1 MAGLNRDALTAI
13 VLLIVEAVFLQQ
25 TFQIR
30 EMSFATM
37 GADVWPRAIL
47 IPLILCTLGYLAQS
61 LRRGPDVVAS
71 ENAEAGETVADGNWL
86 YRYRNVFFCYGL
98 FLAFLLTLDFFGML
112 IGGILFVFLA
122 LTAMGGASPRALA
135 LHALIAVVAVGA
147 MWSIFTFALR
157 VILPEGVILSTW

>member
-37 GADVWPRAIL
+37 GADVWPKAIL

-61 LRRGPDVVAS
+61 LRRGPDVA
-71 ENAEAGETVADGNWL
+71 AEGEADGDAAVSGHWL

-112 IGGILFVFLA
+112 IGGVLFVFLA
-122 LTAMGGASPRALA
+122 LTVMGGASPRALA
-135 LHALIAVVAVGA
+135 LHAFIALLSVGT

>member
-61 LRRGPDVVAS
+61 LRRGPDAAVS
-71 ENAEAGETVADGNWL
+71 GHWL

-112 IGGILFVFLA
+112 IGGVLFVFLA
-122 LTAMGGASPRALA
+122 LTVMGGASPRALA
-135 LHALIAVVAVGA
+135 LHALIALLSVGT